1 MSSLP
6 EGVRREDD
14 TLIVDLDH
22 HPQLAER
29 DGTLVLKSVRV
40 VVVRGKKKL
49 RAFSLRC
56 PHKPKKDY
64 LVHAVK
70 DAKRPCFQC
79 SAHRWQWD
87 QKGRPKVRAKKPL
100 ARLRAQLEGRELRI
114 RLNSKP

>member
-1 MSSLP
+1 M
-6 EGVRREDD
+6 
-14 TLIVDLDH
+14 
-22 HPQLAER
+22 
-29 DGTLVLKSVRV
+29 LVLKDVRV

-79 SAHRWQWD
+79 HAHRWRWD
-87 QKGRPKVRAKKPL
+87 RKGRPTVPAKKPL
-100 ARLRAQLEGRELRI
+100 VRLPARVDGQELRI
-114 RLNSKP
+114 RIVT